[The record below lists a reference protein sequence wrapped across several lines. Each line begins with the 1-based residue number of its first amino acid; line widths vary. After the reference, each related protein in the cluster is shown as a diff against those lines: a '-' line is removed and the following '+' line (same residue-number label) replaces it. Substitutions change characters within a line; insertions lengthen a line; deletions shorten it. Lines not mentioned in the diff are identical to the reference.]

1 LERCRC
7 TSAAIVPRQHNAL
20 QERALDV
27 SNKGWSIRH
36 RLMLLALAVALPFV
50 LLTGGIVWQLA
61 NNERETRRE
70 AILFSTR
77 TLMNA
82 VDTILS
88 KQIAVAQM
96 LATSPALQA
105 DDLATFRQEAS
116 RAMLGLSGG
125 WIVLADESGQQLLN
139 LNLAPD
145 ATEPLPRRVEAGM
158 RLQRR
163 ALETGQIQIS
173 GIFNGAYVRA
183 PSVTVELPVRRKDK
197 PPLELIIAMR
207 PDVFRTLFEQWNLP
221 EGWLAGLIDADGNF
235 IARSRNHEQ
244 NVGRPASE
252 DFRAAVRRAPLGWIE
267 TRSLE
272 GVSMATA
279 HVTSPVSGWV
289 MGLAAD
295 KSLFEAPVRATVLI
309 AALAGGATLLL
320 SLLLAMWS
328 ARRIARPIE
337 QIEQG
342 THALMLRRTIA
353 FGTTGLPEADRTLDA
368 LASTA
373 RVFEQH
379 DRERDEREAHVRL
392 IMRELS
398 HRSKNLLAIVLAI
411 ARQTARHTTSFS
423 EFESRFNSRIQALAD
438 AHDLL
443 VEQQWSG
450 AFIDDLV
457 RAQLTAFGTEKVAL
471 RGERIMLRTEAVQ
484 NVALALHELATNA
497 SKYGA
502 LSVPAGKVSI
512 DWARQPS
519 ESGGHDLRITWRE
532 TGGPPVVPPA
542 KKGFGCFVLER
553 VTINALGE
561 GGLEFNPDGLV
572 WTCIIKPEHLF
583 DGDSAKDATP
593 QQKAAAASPQVQ
605 RVG

>member
-1 LERCRC
+1 
-7 TSAAIVPRQHNAL
+7 
-20 QERALDV
+20 
-27 SNKGWSIRH
+27 
-36 RLMLLALAVALPFV
+36 MLLALAVALPFV
-50 LLTGGIVWQLA
+50 LLTGGIMWQLA
-61 NNERETRRE
+61 NNERDTRRE

-96 LATSPALQA
+96 LATSPALEA
-105 DDLATFRQEAS
+105 DDLAAFRQEAM

-125 WIVLADESGQQLLN
+125 WIVLADQTGQQLLN
-139 LNLAPD
+139 LASG

-158 RLQRR
+158 TLQRR
-163 ALETGQIQIS
+163 AFETGEVQIS
-173 GIFNGAYVRA
+173 GIFTGAYLKV
-183 PSVTVELPVRRKDK
+183 PSITVELPVRRKDK
-197 PPLELIIAMR
+197 PPIEIIIGMQ
-207 PDVFRTLFEQWNLP
+207 PTIFLTMFEQWNLP
-221 EGWLAGLIDADGNF
+221 EGWLAGLIDRDGHF
-235 IARSRNHEQ
+235 VARSRNHEQ
-244 NVGRPASE
+244 TVGKPASA
-252 DFRAAVRRAPLGWIE
+252 DFRAAARRSAVGWNE
-267 TRSLE
+267 TKSLE
-272 GVSMATA
+272 GVPLATA
-279 HVTSPVSGWV
+279 HVTSPLSGWV
-289 MGLAAD
+289 MGLAAE
-295 KSLFEAPVRATVLI
+295 KTVFEAPIRDTILVAG
-309 AALAGGATLLL
+309 LAGAATTLL

-342 THALMLRRTIA
+342 THALMLRRTIT
-353 FGTTGLPEADRTLDA
+353 FSNTGLPEADRTLDA

-379 DRERDEREAHVRL
+379 DKERDERETHVRL

-423 EFESRFNSRIQALAD
+423 DFETRFNSRIQALAD

-457 RAQLTAFGTEKVAL
+457 RAQLAAFGMEKVSC

-512 DWARQPS
+512 DWARQPPAA
-519 ESGGHDLRITWRE
+519 SGEHDLRFTWRE
-532 TGGPPVVPPA
+532 SGGPPVTPPA

-553 VTINALGE
+553 VTVNALGE
-561 GGLEFNPDGLV
+561 GKLEFNPDGLV
-572 WTCIIKPEHLF
+572 WTCIVRPEHQF
-583 DGDSAKDATP
+583 NGEEAGAAAPKP
-593 QQKAAAASPQVQ
+593 QAAAAAS
-605 RVG
+605 